1 MIDDNKLK
9 KALPLL
15 FKNVK
20 VPTDAKEQLKKQ
32 LFSRQVLSDDE
43 LSFVAAA
50 GTPEPPSKPPN
61 KTEQEDKQ

>member
-20 VPTDAKEQLKKQ
+20 VPTDAKAQLRKQ
-32 LFSRQVLSDDE
+32 LFSRQELSDDD
-43 LSFVAAA
+43 LSYVAAA
-50 GTPEPPSKPPN
+50 GTPEPSL
-61 KTEQEDKQ
+61 KTDKKEN